1 VAKLVIGLYDDG
13 TTARRV
19 VYDLVKHGI
28 SRHTIAIVAD
38 DAVDVREERL
48 AEVATEQAAR
58 FADQITQG
66 RVLIVAWA
74 MQKWVQIADTV
85 MREHDPLEFDVQ
97 KA

>member
-13 TTARRV
+13 AAAQRV

-28 SRHTIAIVAD
+28 SRHNIVIVAD

-48 AEVATEQAAR
+48 KEVAVKEAAR
-58 FADQITQG
+58 YADQIARG

-85 MREHDPLEFDVQ
+85 MREHAPLEFDVQ